1 MAKDNKKEELKRI
14 IEKKENN
21 LLITE
26 QPNSSALASYGKLGP
41 AYKDGQE
48 LSHLRA

>member
-1 MAKDNKKEELKRI
+1 MAKDNKKEELNRI
-14 IEKKENN
+14 VEKKENN

-26 QPNSSALASYGKLGP
+26 QLNKPVLASYGKLGP

-48 LSHLRA
+48 LSHHRA